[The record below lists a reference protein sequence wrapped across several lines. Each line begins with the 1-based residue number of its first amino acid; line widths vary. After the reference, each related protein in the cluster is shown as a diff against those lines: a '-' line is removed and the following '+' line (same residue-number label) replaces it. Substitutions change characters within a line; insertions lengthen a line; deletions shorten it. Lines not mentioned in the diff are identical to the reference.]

1 LNHENEHQRTYH
13 YDSKMYPRWCPR
25 GLTKSQKRR
34 VQRLRQ
40 RELEEECTQGK
51 RQVRSQVWRI
61 KQKDDETAPSASV
74 NMVFVLP
81 MEFKAL
87 FDDEETKEQVMA

>member
-1 LNHENEHQRTYH
+1 
-13 YDSKMYPRWCPR
+13 
-25 GLTKSQKRR
+25 
-34 VQRLRQ
+34 
-40 RELEEECTQGK
+40 
-51 RQVRSQVWRI
+51 VWRI